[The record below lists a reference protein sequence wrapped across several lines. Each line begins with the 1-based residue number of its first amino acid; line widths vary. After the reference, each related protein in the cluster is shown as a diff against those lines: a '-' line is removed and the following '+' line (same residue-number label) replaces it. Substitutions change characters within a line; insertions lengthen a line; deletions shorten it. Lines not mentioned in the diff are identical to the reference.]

1 MIDLEIHDHSKATQ
15 FDDVGVTGRS
25 VLPSDIRSVLID
37 PSCRLIVVGVKSQI
51 PVRNFSLTLV

>member
-1 MIDLEIHDHSKATQ
+1 MINDELHSHSKATE
-15 FDDVGVTGRS
+15 FNDLCVAGRFIK
-25 VLPSDIRSVLID
+25 PSDTRSVLID